1 MYCRN
6 RDTGC
11 KFEGSFEQ
19 IIQHENAC
27 EFLCENCDYCNKL
40 YIKINKHIHDSI
52 CEDFKLECDKCK
64 AKLKRKDMMLHT
76 EKFCPYIATKPCT
89 GCNLD
94 IVLINYDSHIKNCA
108 EIDVNCKCG
117 VQMKRKNLTDH
128 STIDCLSRLIKQEK
142 NNIDQQLVK
151 FESFIPILD
160 RKMAKNI
167 YYYDT
172 LCYICEETMCDIYKK
187 QCSGCKKFFCRNCI
201 KKIFK
206 NCKSCACKFC
216 EACSFS
222 LLEYE
227 NCYSCRPEK
236 FRKIIEKLKS
246 FS

>member
-11 KFEGSFEQ
+11 KFEGTFEQ
-19 IIQHENAC
+19 IIEHEKAC
-27 EFLCENCDYCNKL
+27 DFVCENCDYCNKL

-52 CEDFKLECDKCK
+52 CEDFKLECEKCK
-64 AKLKRKDMMLHT
+64 AKLKRKDMKLHKD
-76 EKFCPYIATKPCT
+76 KFCPYIIKSKCN
-89 GCNLD
+89 GCDND
-94 IVLINYDSHIKNCA
+94 ICLVYFNDHINTCE
-108 EIDVNCKCG
+108 EIYTTCQCG
-117 VQMKRKNLTDH
+117 TQMKRKDLQNH
-128 STIDCLSRLIKQEK
+128 STIDCLSQMLKSEK
-142 NNIDQQLVK
+142 TYVEQQLLK

-160 RKMAKNI
+160 RKMRKNI

-172 LCYICEETMCDIYKK
+172 ICYTCEETMCDIYKK
-187 QCSGCKKFFCRNCI
+187 QCTGCKKYFCRNCI

-227 NCYSCRPEK
+227 SCYSCQPEK
-236 FRKIIEKLKS
+236 FRKIIEKLRS